1 MFHRITVENW
11 QNIMAITSFSIFFS
25 VFILT
30 LLRMWRMKQNTTRHL
45 ASLPLADDTHE

>member
-11 QNIMAITSFSIFFS
+11 QNFMAITSFSIFFS

-30 LLRMWRMKQNTTRHL
+30 LLRMKRMKQQATKHL
-45 ASLPLADDTHE
+45 ANLPLADDTHE